1 MREPI
6 PSLKTAIEI
15 LSLGASRLK
24 VDLTA
29 GKLSAFRAYLEELAC
44 FCQHTNLVSSADPM
58 RVVAEHLLPCLA
70 LVPHLRRL
78 CSQRRSYHLS
88 LIDLGSGAGF
98 PGLPLAVAIDG
109 LQVMLVEATGKK
121 ARFLTQVVKS
131 MGLGQRVSVLPE
143 RAEALAGQPRLRSS
157 FDLAT
162 ARGLGR
168 LDVIMELALPLIA
181 SGGFLIALKSAGQL
195 GQELPRASR
204 SAALLGGSVLPVET
218 LKELL
223 PDRDH
228 VLVIIKKENE
238 TPDTYPRPY
247 PLIKRCPLGRA
258 SF

>member
-1 MREPI
+1 MLAAEKLPFIIDR
-6 PSLKTAIEI
+6 SGQRGRFSWTA
-15 LSLGASRLK
+15 SGCGYRWSTS
-24 VDLTA
+24 DA
-29 GKLSAFRAYLEELAC
+29 G
-44 FCQHTNLVSSADPM
+44 
-58 RVVAEHLLPCLA
+58 
-70 LVPHLRRL
+70 
-78 CSQRRSYHLS
+78 
-88 LIDLGSGAGF
+88 GG
-98 PGLPLAVAIDG
+98 DG
-109 LQVMLVEATGKK
+109 QK